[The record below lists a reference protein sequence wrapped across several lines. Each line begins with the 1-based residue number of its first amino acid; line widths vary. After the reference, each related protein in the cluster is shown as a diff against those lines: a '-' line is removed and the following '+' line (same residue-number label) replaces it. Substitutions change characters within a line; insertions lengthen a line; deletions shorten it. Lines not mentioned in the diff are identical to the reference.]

1 MFWLRLIY
9 SRLYGLL
16 RKNRVEQEMDEEMR
30 FHLLMRTRE
39 YIERGMRQDEAE
51 RESRRRFGNVGRIKD
66 LGRDIK
72 GGGFMEAL
80 LQDLRYG
87 ARILL
92 KNAGFTLI
100 SALTLALGIGA
111 NTAIFSVVNGV
122 LLRPLPYKDP
132 GRLVMVFAPRRLDQE
147 FLISSGGFTVLRN
160 QNQVFEQVAA
170 FLPMLDSSS
179 ITGDGDPEF
188 LGGVT
193 VSANLFTLLG
203 VEAKYGRTFLP
214 EEEKPGSD
222 RVVVISHSLWQRR
235 FGSDQKIVGRT
246 IAIDNEPYTVVGVMP
261 PGFQFPLDGM
271 WTGWLPRAIDIYI
284 PLALTSEEINN
295 QRKVLPVIARLQS
308 RVSVERA
315 QAEMAGVAARIK
327 RQYPDTNID
336 ESIRLA
342 PYHQQMVGRV
352 RFALLV
358 LLGAV
363 GFVLLIACANVA
375 NLLLVRAA
383 GRRKEIA
390 VRVALGASRWRVIRQ
405 LLTENVLLGL
415 LSGLLA
421 LALAFW
427 CVNLLRTIIPENL
440 PRADEIGIDG
450 RVFGFTMLISLGT
463 GILFGLVPA
472 FHASRVDLNDALK
485 DGGRSSGGSGHNRLR
500 SLLVV
505 SEVALA
511 LALLT
516 GAGLMLRSFIRLMS
530 IDPGLDPRNVLT
542 VDIRLSRS
550 KYSRAQQ
557 AAFFQRLLERLRAI
571 PGIQAAGAV
580 YPMPLSGMEE
590 DLWFDIEG
598 QPPPAP
604 GDHRSAG
611 PRGVSP
617 GYFKAQGIQL
627 LKGRVFAE
635 SDGGDTSPVV
645 VINEAT
651 ARRYWPNQDPL
662 GRRISFDSRDGQPT
676 WRQIVGV
683 VRSVRHMALSE
694 EPRPEVYIPFT
705 QHPLA
710 FMTLVARTDGPPLTF
725 VSAIRNQVQAVD
737 KDQPISNVHTMEER
751 LAGTVSQ
758 RRFNLILL
766 AIFAGLALSL
776 GAIGIYGVMSYMV
789 TQRGHEIGVR
799 MALGAQRGDVIR
811 LVLRQGMTLTLTGVL
826 VGLIAAFGL
835 TRLLRNL
842 LFDLSATD
850 PLTFFI
856 TALILALVALTAC
869 YLPARR
875 ATKVDPMVA
884 LRAE

>member
-1 MFWLRLIY
+1 
-9 SRLYGLL
+9 
-16 RKNRVEQEMDEEMR
+16 VEQAKELSRDA
-30 FHLLMRTRE
+30 
-39 YIERGMRQDEAE
+39 RGVRWLE
-51 RESRRRFGNVGRIKD
+51 D
-66 LGRDIK
+66 LW
-72 GGGFMEAL
+72 
-80 LQDLRYG
+80 QDLRYG
-87 ARILL
+87 ARMLA
-92 KNAGFTLI
+92 KNPGFTAVA
-100 SALTLALGIGA
+100 ALTLALGIGA

-132 GRLVMVFAPRRLDQE
+132 QRLVMVFAPRRLDQE
-147 FLISSGGFTVLRN
+147 FQISSGGFTFLRD

-170 FLPMLDSSS
+170 FLPMMDSSS

-188 LGGVT
+188 LGCLA

-214 EEEKPGSD
+214 EEDRPGSD

-235 FGSDQKIVGRT
+235 FGSDQKIIGRT
-246 IAIDNEPYTVVGVMP
+246 ISLNYESRTVVGVMP
-261 PGFQFPLDGM
+261 PGFRFPLDG
-271 WTGWLPRAIDIYI
+271 TLAGYLPRAIDIYI
-284 PLALTSEEINN
+284 PLALTPEQMNN
-295 QRKVLPVIARLQS
+295 SKPQVQPVIARLKSQ
-308 RVSVERA
+308 VSIEHA
-315 QAEMAGVAARIK
+315 QAETSSIAARLK
-327 RQYPDTNID
+327 RQYPDTNQD

-342 PYHQQMVGRV
+342 PYYQQVVGRA

-363 GFVLLIACANVA
+363 GFVLLIAYANVA
-375 NLLLVRAA
+375 NLLLARAA

-390 VRVALGASRWRVIRQ
+390 VRVALGAGRRRVIRQ
-405 LLTENVLLGL
+405 LLTENVLLAM

-421 LALAFW
+421 LLATFW
-427 CVNLLRTIIPENL
+427 GVDLLRTIIPENL

-450 RVFGFTMLISLGT
+450 GVFGFTMLISLSA

-472 FHASRVDLNDALK
+472 FQASRVDLNDALK
-485 DGGRSSGGSGHNRLR
+485 DGGRSPGGSGHNRLR
-500 SLLVV
+500 NLLVI

-530 IDPGLDPRNVLT
+530 VDPGLDPRNVLT

-550 KYSRAQQ
+550 KYSRPQQ
-557 AAFFQRLLERLRAI
+557 AAFFQRLLERLRVT
-571 PGIQAAGAV
+571 PGIQAVGAV
-580 YPMPLSGMEE
+580 YPLPLSGMEE

-598 QPPPAP
+598 RPPLAR
-604 GDHRSAG
+604 GEHRSAG

-627 LKGRVFAE
+627 LKGRDFAE
-635 SDGGDTSPVV
+635 SDGGDTRPVV
-645 VINEAT
+645 VINEAA
-651 ARRYWPNQDPL
+651 ARRYWPNQDPI
-662 GRRISFDSRDGQPT
+662 GRRISFDSRDGQPV
-676 WRQIVGV
+676 WSEIVGV

-694 EPRPEVYIPFT
+694 EPRSEIYIPFT

-710 FMTLVARTDGPPLTF
+710 FMTLVARTDGAPLNF
-725 VSAIRNQVQAVD
+725 VAAIRSQVQAVD
-737 KDQPISNVHTMEER
+737 KDQPISDARTMEER

-758 RRFNLILL
+758 RRLNLILL
-766 AIFAGLALSL
+766 GIFAGLALSL
-776 GAIGIYGVMSYMV
+776 AAIGIYGVMSYMV

-799 MALGAQRGDVIR
+799 MALGAQRGDVLR
-811 LVLRQGMTLTLTGVL
+811 LVIRQGMTLTLTGVS

-835 TRLLRNL
+835 TRLLSNL

-850 PLTFFI
+850 PLTFFV
-856 TALILALVALTAC
+856 TALLLGLVALAAC

-875 ATKVDPMVA
+875 ATKVDPIVA
-884 LRAE
+884 LRCD